1 MAYRAELR
9 LLSSRAQ
16 HTRTKARSTA
26 GALSRQRSPPK
37 LYKGACLSIT
47 ATLSLSRTP
56 ATREVAGPRPWA
68 PIPHDPSARSNPGS
82 GQPGR
87 RRMQRAAAAA
97 HWGLPFLGSVPQGG
111 TSDSPL
117 RVLAVGPPWPHP
129 CTGEVSRSPSS
140 DPHWFYYPGPP
151 CAEDSR
157 QLRQGPAAL
166 DPAARSE
173 DR

>member
-1 MAYRAELR
+1 M
-9 LLSSRAQ
+9 
-16 HTRTKARSTA
+16 T
-26 GALSRQRSPPK
+26 
-37 LYKGACLSIT
+37 
-47 ATLSLSRTP
+47 TL
-56 ATREVAGPRPWA
+56 ATREVASPRPWV
-68 PIPHDPSARSNPGS
+68 PISHDPSTNPQRP
-82 GQPGR
+82 GQPMWREPCGGPQLQLTEDYR
-87 RRMQRAAAAA
+87 
-97 HWGLPFLGSVPQGG
+97 FSSGSVPQGG

-166 DPAARSE
+166 DPAARNE
-173 DR
+173 DLGS